1 MRLTLLSVL
10 LFARAATLGAQ
21 GERLFY
27 YVDREDA
34 YRSLIAHI
42 GQITV
47 LGPQSY
53 TVDSLGT
60 FFGGVDAR
68 VLKLAN
74 EHHVKVMP
82 LFVNEGFN
90 QPALHR
96 LLGDEAAQR
105 RSIDAMVAACRRH
118 GYWGIQFDV
127 ENINELDRDRFT
139 KWFTDAAAALHAA
152 GFTISIAVVHRTDE
166 AAGPTAY
173 HRFLQESWR
182 AFFSVFT
189 LGMFVDLRLSEAGK
203 AALYSTMFL
212 VGLSMFYHSA
222 IRVQLPWLDRLL
234 VTPQVHRLHHAIK
247 PEHHNRNFADVLP
260 IFDIVFGTYQKPGR
274 EEFPSTGRS
283 GFPGASLPAGS
294 ATRSAPRDWSLAAAS
309 EGRRRECS
317 DCRFSAMN
325 LINPTRRMKLIETL
339 YLHACERPS
348 REGDCQFQCLV
359 SR

>member
-1 MRLTLLSVL
+1 MRLKLVAVALVVH
-10 LFARAATLGAQ
+10 AAALGAQ

-34 YRSLIAHI
+34 YRSLVAHI
-42 GQITV
+42 NQITV

-105 RSIDAMVAACRRH
+105 RSIDAMVGSCRRH

-127 ENINELDRDRFT
+127 ENINEQDRDRFT
-139 KWFTDAAAALHAA
+139 KWFTDAAAALHGA
-152 GFTISIAVVHRTDE
+152 GFAISIAVVHRTDE
-166 AAGPTAY
+166 AVGPTAY

-182 AFFSVFT
+182 GGYDIAA
-189 LGMFVDLRLSEAGK
+189 LGRVADFISMMSYDQHTRRTPPGPVAGLSWVRENVDYFLRYVPAEKLSLGIPLYGDHWFARADATIPEQVRSWSETVTWRWGTHLAERANAPMRWEDTDQVPFAYYANGGTYEWLFLENARSFEAKLRLMQEKKLRGFSAWV
-203 AALYSTMFL
+203 L
-212 VGLSMFYHSA
+212 GLEDEE
-222 IRVQLPWLDRLL
+222 IW
-234 VTPQVHRLHHAIK
+234 
-247 PEHHNRNFADVLP
+247 
-260 IFDIVFGTYQKPGR
+260 QK
-274 EEFPSTGRS
+274 
-283 GFPGASLPAGS
+283 LS
-294 ATRSAPRDWSLAAAS
+294 AT
-309 EGRRRECS
+309 
-317 DCRFSAMN
+317 
-325 LINPTRRMKLIETL
+325 K
-339 YLHACERPS
+339 
-348 REGDCQFQCLV
+348 
-359 SR
+359 

>member
-1 MRLTLLSVL
+1 MTILISMRLPLLSLIL
-10 LFARAATLGAQ
+10 LARASTLSAQ

-34 YRSLIAHI
+34 YRSLVAHI

-60 FFGGVDAR
+60 LFGGVDAR

-90 QPALHR
+90 QAALHR
-96 LLGDEAAQR
+96 LLADEAAQR
-105 RSIDAMVAACRRH
+105 RSIDAMVETCRRH

-152 GFTISIAVVHRTDE
+152 GFAIPIAVVHRTDE

-182 AFFSVFT
+182 GGYDVAALGRAADFISVMSYDQHTRRTPPGPVAGVTWVRDNIDYFLRHVPPQKLS
-189 LGMFVDLRLSEAGK
+189 LGIPLYGDHWFARADPTIPEQVRSWSETVTWRWGTHLAERANAPIRWEENDQVPFAYYANGGVYEWLFLENARSFEGKLRLMQEKKLRG
-203 AALYSTMFL
+203 
-212 VGLSMFYHSA
+212 
-222 IRVQLPWLDRLL
+222 
-234 VTPQVHRLHHAIK
+234 
-247 PEHHNRNFADVLP
+247 
-260 IFDIVFGTYQKPGR
+260 
-274 EEFPSTGRS
+274 
-283 GFPGASLPAGS
+283 
-294 ATRSAPRDWSLAAAS
+294 
-309 EGRRRECS
+309 
-317 DCRFSAMN
+317 FSAWV
-325 LINPTRRMKLIETL
+325 LGLEDEEIWQKLK
-339 YLHACERPS
+339 
-348 REGDCQFQCLV
+348 
-359 SR
+359 

>member
-1 MRLTLLSVL
+1 MRLKLIVL
-10 LFARAATLGAQ
+10 ALVINAAALGAQ

-34 YRSLIAHI
+34 YRSLVAHI
-42 GQITV
+42 NQITV

-105 RSIDAMVAACRRH
+105 RSIDAMVGSCRRH

-127 ENINELDRDRFT
+127 ENINEQDRDRFT
-139 KWFTDAAAALHAA
+139 KWFTDAAAALHGA
-152 GFTISIAVVHRTDE
+152 GFAISIAVVHRTDE
-166 AAGPTAY
+166 AVGPTAY

-182 AFFSVFT
+182 GGYDIAALSRVADFISMMSYDQHTRRTPPGPVAGLTWVRENVDYFLRYVPAEKLSLGVPLYGDHWFARADATIPEQVRSWSETVTWRWGSHLAERANAPMRWEDTDQVPFT
-189 LGMFVDLRLSEAGK
+189 YYANGGTYEWLFLENARSFEAKLRLMQEKKLRGFSAWV
-203 AALYSTMFL
+203 L
-212 VGLSMFYHSA
+212 GLEDEE
-222 IRVQLPWLDRLL
+222 IW
-234 VTPQVHRLHHAIK
+234 
-247 PEHHNRNFADVLP
+247 
-260 IFDIVFGTYQKPGR
+260 QK
-274 EEFPSTGRS
+274 
-283 GFPGASLPAGS
+283 
-294 ATRSAPRDWSLAAAS
+294 LAA
-309 EGRRRECS
+309 R
-317 DCRFSAMN
+317 
-325 LINPTRRMKLIETL
+325 K
-339 YLHACERPS
+339 
-348 REGDCQFQCLV
+348 
-359 SR
+359 